1 MADQNQSNQIIIAY
15 TVGVILSLI
24 ACALVW
30 VFLTAELGQQEA
42 LQQQELQQQELH
54 AEQTASNSALSTST
68 TSPPKS
74 VCRSFLP
81 GLPCRDRS

>member
-1 MADQNQSNQIIIAY
+1 MADQTQSNQIIIAY
-15 TVGVILSLI
+15 TVGVILSLV
-24 ACALVW
+24 ACAIVW

-42 LQQQELQQQELH
+42 LQQQELKT
-54 AEQTASNSALSTST
+54 EQTASNSALSTST
-68 TSPPKS
+68 TSPPKA